1 MSDKRKN
8 ELAEATANQKERI
21 LAYNNAMK
29 KKVVKK

>member
-8 ELAEATANQKERI
+8 ELAEAAANQKERM
-21 LAYNNAMK
+21 LTYHNAMK